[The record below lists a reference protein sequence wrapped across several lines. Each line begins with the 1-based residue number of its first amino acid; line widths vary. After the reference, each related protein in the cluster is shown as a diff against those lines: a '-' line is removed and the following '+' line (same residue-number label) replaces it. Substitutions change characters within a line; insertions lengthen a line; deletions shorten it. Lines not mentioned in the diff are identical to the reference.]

1 MNHLLLPSPLPLLL
15 HRPSKPLLLHPRRR
29 LGFIFPAASDGSSGE
44 PTPTASE
51 PATDTVTQSSPPADA
66 APSSAKSTGI
76 KNRLK
81 ARNQARRFQLDAP
94 PEEVTPKKK
103 ASASSSAAAPRSR
116 EKQPVRKEW
125 EEMSL
130 AEKAVELY
138 VGEKGLLFWLN
149 KFAYAS
155 IFIMVGAWILFRFV
169 GPSLGLYQLDAP
181 PLPPTAVFGGSP

>member
-1 MNHLLLPSPLPLLL
+1 MKHLLLPSPLPLLL

-29 LGFIFPAASDGSSGE
+29 LGCISPAASDGSSGE
-44 PTPTASE
+44 PTTAASE
-51 PATDTVTQSSPPADA
+51 PATDTVTPAA
-66 APSSAKSTGI
+66 APSSGKPTGI

-103 ASASSSAAAPRSR
+103 ASASAAAPRR
-116 EKQPVRKEW
+116 EKQRERKGW
-125 EEMSL
+125 EDMSL

>member
-1 MNHLLLPSPLPLLL
+1 MKHLLLPSPLPLLL
-15 HRPSKPLLLHPRRR
+15 QRPSKPLLLHPRRR
-29 LGFIFPAASDGSSGE
+29 LGFISPAASNGSSGD
-44 PTPTASE
+44 PTPTASSE
-51 PATDTVTQSSPPADA
+51 PTTDTATQPS
-66 APSSAKSTGI
+66 APSGAKSTGI

-103 ASASSSAAAPRSR
+103 PSASAARR